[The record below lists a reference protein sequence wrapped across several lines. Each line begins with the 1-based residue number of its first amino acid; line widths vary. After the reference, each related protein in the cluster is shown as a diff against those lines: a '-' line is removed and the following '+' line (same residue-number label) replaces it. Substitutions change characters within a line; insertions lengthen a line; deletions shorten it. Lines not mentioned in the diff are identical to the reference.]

1 MGTKD
6 FINNKIYLDKI
17 LEKLV
22 IHMVKINNLVIN
34 KIMLIL
40 IQLIIILEV
49 SLCKV
54 GSNKKLCLITLLILL
69 RFTNKI
75 LTLTLIIIITIQ
87 LTNNK
92 I

>member
-1 MGTKD
+1 MKD

-22 IHMVKINNLVIN
+22 IHMLKINNLAIN

-40 IQLIIILEV
+40 TQLIIILEV

-54 GSNKKLCLITLLILL
+54 GSNKKLCLIILLILQ
-69 RFTNKI
+69 RSINKI
-75 LTLTLIIIITIQ
+75 QTLTLIIIIIQ